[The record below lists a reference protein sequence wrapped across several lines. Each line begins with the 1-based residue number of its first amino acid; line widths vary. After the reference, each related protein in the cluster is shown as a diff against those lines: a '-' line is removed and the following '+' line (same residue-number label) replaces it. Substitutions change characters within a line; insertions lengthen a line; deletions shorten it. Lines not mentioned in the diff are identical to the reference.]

1 MVFLRIERE
10 QLLKKLAIA
19 LIAVLAATFLTLA
32 IPSLS
37 DGGMYFLFLT
47 AIIFAT
53 LLGDV
58 RAGILAVA
66 LSLTANFTLLR
77 YLDKWPRN
85 LGEWTV
91 FLAFGMAAGFTVLL
105 CHVRAESEKARLEAE
120 KRYRVIFEDA
130 ITGIYETTVDGR
142 YITANPKLAEIL
154 GYDYA
159 DHVIDGAENL
169 NYRFYVQEDR
179 RKEFSRLVEENNH
192 LAGFESEVFRKDG
205 SKIWISEN
213 AIAVRNETSVLVGFL
228 GTTIEITDRKIAEAE
243 LLKTRQELE
252 EKVIE
257 RTAEL
262 EQANQVLRDEMAE
275 RQRVE
280 NDLMES
286 EEKYRTLVETSTDFI
301 WETDSRGFYTYVSP
315 KIRDLVGFEPEEVL
329 GKRPYDLM
337 PPDEARRVKDR
348 VLQLSAE
355 RRGHVL
361 FESVQV
367 HKNGSLITTETSSV
381 PVYDDGGKL
390 KFSRGIAR
398 DITNRK
404 RIENELLASRTQLRD
419 LTAYLQSVRE
429 DERKYIA
436 RELHDELGQKL
447 TAVKIEL
454 TRMNDGGGKS
464 RSPKILNSVGIPSV
478 LHLVD
483 AALETTRKIVSEL
496 RPAVLDEL
504 GLEAALEWQVQEFIK
519 RTGISFTLEI
529 DFNEDHVPQGAEI
542 TIFRIL
548 QECLTNITRHA
559 NAKHVNVVLKEEAEK
574 LLLVVDDD
582 GQGISDEEI
591 GNPRSFG
598 IVGMRERAI
607 LLGGSVRID
616 RRDADGTRVLV
627 EIPSSTNG
635 RAHS

>member
-1 MVFLRIERE
+1 MEKKSLFT
-10 QLLKKLAIA
+10 KLAIA
-19 LIAVLAATFLTLA
+19 LIAVLAAAFSTLI

-47 AIIFAT
+47 AIIFST
-53 LLGDV
+53 LQGDV
-58 RAGILAVA
+58 RAGIFAAV
-66 LSLTANFTLLR
+66 LSLTVDFVLLV
-77 YLDKWPRN
+77 YLDKWPKS
-85 LGEWTV
+85 LGDWTV
-91 FLAFGMAAGFTVLL
+91 FLAFGLAAGFTVLL
-105 CHVRAESEKARLEAE
+105 CHVRAESDKARLKAE
-120 KRYRVIFEDA
+120 TRYRVIFEDA

-142 YITANPKLAEIL
+142 YITANPKLAEIF

-169 NYRFYVQEDR
+169 NDRFYVQKDR
-179 RKEFSRLVEENNH
+179 RQEFSRLVEEKNH
-192 LAGFESEVFRKDG
+192 LAGFESEIFRKDG
-205 SKIWISEN
+205 STIWISEN
-213 AIAVRNETSVLVGFL
+213 AVAVRDENSELVGFL

-252 EKVIE
+252 EKVVE
-257 RTAEL
+257 RTADLEL
-262 EQANQVLRDEMAE
+262 ANQVLRNEIDARE
-275 RQRVE
+275 RTETALR
-280 NDLMES
+280 ES
-286 EEKYRTLVETSTDFI
+286 EEKFRALVETSTDFI
-301 WETDSRGFYTYVSP
+301 WETDSKGYYTYASP
-315 KIRDLVGFEPEEVL
+315 KIVDLVGFEPEEVV

-337 PPDEARRVKDR
+337 PLEEATRVKKV
-348 VLQLSAE
+348 VLRLSAE
-355 RRGHVL
+355 RKGHVL
-361 FESVQV
+361 FESVQI
-367 HKNGSLITTETSSV
+367 HKNGNLITTETSSV

-398 DITNRK
+398 DITKRK
-404 RIENELLASRTQLRD
+404 LIENELLASRTQLRD

-464 RSPKILNSVGIPSV
+464 RSPGLLNSDNILSV

-483 AALETTRKIVSEL
+483 TAMETTRKIVSEL

-504 GLEAALEWQVQEFIK
+504 GLEAALEWQAQEFIK

-548 QECLTNITRHA
+548 QECLTNIIRHA
-559 NAKHVNVVLKEEAEK
+559 NAKHVNVVLKEEPER
-574 LLLVVDDD
+574 LLLVVEDD

-635 RAHS
+635 SAHS